1 MCVNSEAYMSEVEF
15 DRLLS
20 AVSAAIAP
28 RIEEAVL
35 NAQPYSDH
43 VRFGRPP
50 QAAND
55 NEVAWPFLPFPEG
68 WNGAC

>member
-1 MCVNSEAYMSEVEF
+1 MNSEAYMSEVEF

-20 AVSAAIAP
+20 AVSAVIAP
-28 RIEEAVL
+28 RIEEVML
-35 NAQPYSDH
+35 IAQPDADH
-43 VRFGRPP
+43 VRFGGPP

-55 NEVAWPFLPFPEG
+55 NEVAWPLLPFPEG

>member
-1 MCVNSEAYMSEVEF
+1 MSEAEF

-20 AVSAAIAP
+20 AVSAVIAP

-35 NAQPYSDH
+35 NAQSDIDH
-43 VRFGRPP
+43 MRFGKLP

>member
-1 MCVNSEAYMSEVEF
+1 MNSEAYMSEVEF

-20 AVSAAIAP
+20 AVSAVIAP
-28 RIEEAVL
+28 RTEETAL
-35 NAQPYSDH
+35 TAQPDVAQ
-43 VRFGRPP
+43 VRSGRPP

-55 NEVAWPFLPFPEG
+55 NEVEWPLLPFPEG